1 MNSSF
6 LKSDSFI
13 YIKLYHF
20 FLCFSMTKLVFTRTN
35 IANIA
40 SYFLVIF
47 IFYFI
52 YMYILFLLI
61 FMIKYIIMPK
71 QKSMKQQSVFSILV
85 YNFMLGGKISNFD
98 VYRLFRAKHSH
109 NPIITLYYYLCWQ
122 FKYCHFYHFTNL

>member
-1 MNSSF
+1 MNYSF

-20 FLCFSMTKLVFTRTN
+20 FLCFSMTKLVYPQTN

-47 IFYFI
+47 IFYFTC
-52 YMYILFLLI
+52 MYILFLII

-71 QKSMKQQSVFSILV
+71 QKSVKQRSVFNIIV
-85 YNFMLGGKISNFD
+85 YNFMLESKRSFTHSLASSCGLKPFAPGINFILLFMLTISI
-98 VYRLFRAKHSH
+98 LS
-109 NPIITLYYYLCWQ
+109 LLS
-122 FKYCHFYHFTNL
+122 FY

>member
-20 FLCFSMTKLVFTRTN
+20 LLCFSMTKLVYPQTN

-47 IFYFI
+47 IFYFTC
-52 YMYILFLLI
+52 MYILFLII

-71 QKSMKQQSVFSILV
+71 QKSVKQQSVFNIIV
-85 YNFMLGGKISNFD
+85 YNFMLESKRSFTHSLASSCRLKLFAPGINFILLFMLTISI
-98 VYRLFRAKHSH
+98 LS
-109 NPIITLYYYLCWQ
+109 LLS
-122 FKYCHFYHFTNL
+122 FY

>member
-20 FLCFSMTKLVFTRTN
+20 FLCFSMTKLVYPQTN

-47 IFYFI
+47 IFYFTC
-52 YMYILFLLI
+52 MYILFLII

-71 QKSMKQQSVFSILV
+71 QKSVKQQSVFNIIV
-85 YNFMLGGKISNFD
+85 YNFMLESKRSFTHSLACSCGFKPFAPGINFILLFMLTISI
-98 VYRLFRAKHSH
+98 LS
-109 NPIITLYYYLCWQ
+109 LLS
-122 FKYCHFYHFTNL
+122 FY

>member
-1 MNSSF
+1 MNSSL

-20 FLCFSMTKLVFTRTN
+20 FLCFSMTKLVYPQTN

-47 IFYFI
+47 IFYFTC
-52 YMYILFLLI
+52 MYISFLII

-71 QKSMKQQSVFSILV
+71 QKSVKQQSVFNIIV
-85 YNFMLGGKISNFD
+85 YNFMLESKRSFTHSLASSCGLKPFAPGINFILLFMLTISI
-98 VYRLFRAKHSH
+98 LS
-109 NPIITLYYYLCWQ
+109 LLS
-122 FKYCHFYHFTNL
+122 FY